1 MSEKKARPNFENL
14 VEKAS
19 DFIAN
24 FDENFSRLDLKQKKA
39 MTIADF
45 LRSDSITRFIKICQ
59 QKGLDHNKTRVAL
72 NRAIGYAIRPSAFNI
87 RAKELGFEIKSLGI
101 SRKKTSDFVSQK
113 EKESRER
120 GSEVRAE
127 KEITP
132 VAIAPGEI
140 SVSVLENSINES
152 REI

>member
-19 DFIAN
+19 AFLTN
-24 FDENFSRLDLKQKKA
+24 FEENFQALDLEKKKA

-45 LRSDSITRFIKICQ
+45 LRSDSVTKFIKICQ

-72 NRAIGYAIRPSAFNI
+72 NKAIGYAIRPAVFNA
-87 RAKELGFEIKSLGI
+87 RAKELGFQIKPLGI

-113 EKESRER
+113 ESRGEDKGER
-120 GSEVRAE
+120 AV

-132 VAIAPGEI
+132 VAIAPGEK
-140 SVSVLENSINES
+140 ENFASGITRS
-152 REI
+152 REV

>member
-19 DFIAN
+19 AFLTN
-24 FDENFSRLDLKQKKA
+24 FDENFQALDLEKKKA

-45 LRSDSITRFIKICQ
+45 LRSDAITKFIVNCKRR
-59 QKGLDHNKTRVAL
+59 GLDHNKTRVAL

-101 SRKKTSDFVSQK
+101 SRKKTSDSVSQK
-113 EKESRER
+113 ESRGEMK
-120 GSEVRAE
+120 GGRAE

-132 VAIAPGEI
+132 VAIAPGEK
-140 SVSVLENSINES
+140 ENFAAAITRS
-152 REI
+152 REV

>member
-19 DFIAN
+19 AFLTN
-24 FDENFSRLDLKQKKA
+24 FEENFQTLDLEKKKA

-45 LRSDSITRFIKICQ
+45 LRSDSVTKFIKICQ

-72 NRAIGYAIRPSAFNI
+72 NKAIGYAIRPSVFNS
-87 RAKELGFEIKSLGI
+87 RAKELGFEIKPLGI

-113 EKESRER
+113 ESRGGKGR
-120 GSEVRAE
+120 QRAA

-132 VAIAPGEI
+132 VAIAPGEK
-140 SVSVLENSINES
+140 ENFAAAITRS
-152 REI
+152 REV

>member
-19 DFIAN
+19 AFLTN
-24 FDENFSRLDLKQKKA
+24 FEENFQALDLEKKRA

-45 LRSDSITRFIKICQ
+45 LRSDAITKFIINCKE
-59 QKGLDHNKTRVAL
+59 KGLDHNKTRVAL
-72 NRAIGYAIRPSAFNI
+72 NRAIGYAIRPAVFNT
-87 RAKELGFEIKSLGI
+87 RAKELGFQIKPLGI

-113 EKESRER
+113 ESRGEEER
-120 GSEVRAE
+120 QRVE

-132 VAIAPGEI
+132 VAIAPGGEK
-140 SVSVLENSINES
+140 ENFAAAITRS
-152 REI
+152 REV

>member
-19 DFIAN
+19 AFLTN
-24 FDENFSRLDLKQKKA
+24 FEENFQALDLEKKKA

-45 LRSDSITRFIKICQ
+45 LRSDAITKFIVNCKE
-59 QKGLDHNKTRVAL
+59 KGLDHNKTRVAL
-72 NRAIGYAIRPSAFNI
+72 NRAIGYAIRPNVFNT
-87 RAKELGFEIKSLGI
+87 RAKELGFVIKPLGI
-101 SRKKTSDFVSQK
+101 SRQ
-113 EKESRER
+113 KESRGE
-120 GSEVRAE
+120 GGEQRAV

-140 SVSVLENSINES
+140 SVLENSINES

>member
-19 DFIAN
+19 AFLTN
-24 FDENFSRLDLKQKKA
+24 FEENFQALDLEKKKA

-45 LRSDSITRFIKICQ
+45 LRSDAITKFIVNCKE
-59 QKGLDHNKTRVAL
+59 KGLDHNKTRVAL
-72 NRAIGYAIRPSAFNI
+72 NRAIGYAIRPAVFNA
-87 RAKELGFEIKSLGI
+87 RAKELGFQIKPLGI

-113 EKESRER
+113 ESRGEKGER
-120 GSEVRAE
+120 RAE

-132 VAIAPGEI
+132 VAIAPGGEK
-140 SVSVLENSINES
+140 ENFAAAITRS
-152 REI
+152 REV

>member
-19 DFIAN
+19 AFLTN

-45 LRSDSITRFIKICQ
+45 LRSDSITQFIKICQ

-72 NRAIGYAIRPSAFNI
+72 NKAIGYAIRPAVFNA
-87 RAKELGFEIKSLGI
+87 RAKELGFQIKPLGI

-113 EKESRER
+113 ESRGVAVTKR
-120 GSEVRAE
+120 TAE
-127 KEITP
+127 EITP
-132 VAIAPGEI
+132 VAIAPGEK
-140 SVSVLENSINES
+140 ENFAAAITRS
-152 REI
+152 REV

>member
-19 DFIAN
+19 AFLTN
-24 FDENFSRLDLKQKKA
+24 FEENFQALDLEKKKA

-45 LRSDSITRFIKICQ
+45 LRSDAITKFIVNCKE
-59 QKGLDHNKTRVAL
+59 KGLDHNKTRVAL
-72 NRAIGYAIRPSAFNI
+72 NRAIGYAIRPSIFNV
-87 RAKELGFEIKSLGI
+87 RAKELGFQIKPLGI

-113 EKESRER
+113 ESRGEDKERR
-120 GSEVRAE
+120 VA

-132 VAIAPGEI
+132 VAIAPGEK
-140 SVSVLENSINES
+140 ENFAAAITRS
-152 REI
+152 REV

>member
-19 DFIAN
+19 AFLTN

-45 LRSDSITRFIKICQ
+45 LRSDSVTKFIKICKE
-59 QKGLDHNKTRVAL
+59 KGLDHNKTRVAL
-72 NRAIGYAIRPSAFNI
+72 NKAIGYAIRPSVFNS

-113 EKESRER
+113 ESRGER
-120 GSEVRAE
+120 ELVKVRE
-127 KEITP
+127 EITPP
-132 VAIAPGEI
+132 VAIAPGEK
-140 SVSVLENSINES
+140 ENFASGITRS
-152 REI
+152 REV

>member
-19 DFIAN
+19 AFLTN
-24 FDENFSRLDLKQKKA
+24 FEENFQALDLEKKKA

-45 LRSDSITRFIKICQ
+45 LRSDAITKFIVNCKE
-59 QKGLDHNKTRVAL
+59 KGLDHNKTRVAL
-72 NRAIGYAIRPSAFNI
+72 NRAIGYAIRPAVFNA
-87 RAKELGFEIKSLGI
+87 RAKELGFQIKPLGI

-113 EKESRER
+113 ESRGEDKERLE
-120 GSEVRAE
+120 A

-132 VAIAPGEI
+132 VAIAPGEK
-140 SVSVLENSINES
+140 ENFAAAITRS
-152 REI
+152 REV

>member
-19 DFIAN
+19 AFLTN
-24 FDENFSRLDLKQKKA
+24 FEENFQALDLEKKKA

-45 LRSDSITRFIKICQ
+45 LRSDSVTKFIKICQ

-72 NRAIGYAIRPSAFNI
+72 NKAIGYAIRPAVFNA
-87 RAKELGFEIKSLGI
+87 RAKELGFQIKPLGI
-101 SRKKTSDFVSQK
+101 LRKKTSDFVSQK
-113 EKESRER
+113 ESRGEKEEQRE
-120 GSEVRAE
+120 A

-132 VAIAPGEI
+132 VAIAPGEK
-140 SVSVLENSINES
+140 ENFAAAITRS
-152 REI
+152 REV